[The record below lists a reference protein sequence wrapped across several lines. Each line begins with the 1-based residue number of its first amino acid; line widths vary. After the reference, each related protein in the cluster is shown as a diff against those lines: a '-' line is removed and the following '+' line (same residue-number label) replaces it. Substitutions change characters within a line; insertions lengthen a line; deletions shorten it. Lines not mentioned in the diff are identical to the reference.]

1 MKSKFY
7 RCAVFSFYIGEGIRW
22 FKLFKLKLSFKH
34 INKYKFKTNDPDG
47 IFIGYWLINLQ
58 SITKLN

>member
-1 MKSKFY
+1 MI
-7 RCAVFSFYIGEGIRW
+7 FSFYIGEGIRW

-34 INKYKFKTNDPDG
+34 INKYKFKTDNPDG